1 MKTVKF
7 ETGNVYEMSFIGDAD
22 LRPQYI
28 CVKRTEKSVTF
39 EKFPTASEV
48 ITKKIKVWDNVEY
61 ILDGSYSMA
70 PSIKASRIVR

>member
-7 ETGNVYEMSFIGDAD
+7 ETGNVYEMSFIGDSN

-28 CVKRTEKSVTF
+28 CVKRTDKSVTF

-48 ITKKIKVWDNVEY
+48 ITRKIKVWDNT
-61 ILDGSYSMA
+61 
-70 PSIKASRIVR
+70 

>member
-39 EKFPTASEV
+39 KKFPTASEV
-48 ITKKIKVWDNVEY
+48 ITRKIKVWDNTEY
-61 ILDGSYSMA
+61 IVDGSYSMA

>member
-1 MKTVKF
+1 MNTVKF

-61 ILDGSYSMA
+61 ILTGSYSMA
-70 PSIKASRIVR
+70 PSIKASRIAR

>member
-1 MKTVKF
+1 METVKF
-7 ETGNVYEMSFIGDAD
+7 ETGNVYEMSFIGDSN

-28 CVKRTEKSVTF
+28 CVKRTDKSVTF

-48 ITKKIKVWDNVEY
+48 ITRKIKVWDNTEY
-61 ILDGSYSMA
+61 ILEGSYSMA

>member
-7 ETGNVYEMSFIGDAD
+7 ETGNVYEMSFIGDSN

-28 CVKRTEKSVTF
+28 CVKRTDKSVTF

-48 ITKKIKVWDNVEY
+48 ITRKIKVWDNTEY